1 MDVAKTVAY
10 WTESAAYDLETGRTL
25 LAGARY
31 PYALFFGHLA
41 LEKLL
46 KAQFVRL
53 TGQHA
58 PLTHSLPLLASKS
71 GIVFPDE
78 IMDRLAEFMEFHIES
93 RYPDASLEFY
103 RKCTATFS
111 RAKFGLIEDTYLWLT
126 KHSES

>member
-46 KAQFVRL
+46 KARVVRL

-71 GIVFPDE
+71 GIVFPEE
-78 IMDRLAEFMEFHIES
+78 IIDRLAEFMEFHIES

-103 RKCTATFS
+103 RKCTETFS
-111 RAKFGLIEDTYLWLT
+111 RAKFGLIEETCRWL
-126 KHSES
+126 KERSES